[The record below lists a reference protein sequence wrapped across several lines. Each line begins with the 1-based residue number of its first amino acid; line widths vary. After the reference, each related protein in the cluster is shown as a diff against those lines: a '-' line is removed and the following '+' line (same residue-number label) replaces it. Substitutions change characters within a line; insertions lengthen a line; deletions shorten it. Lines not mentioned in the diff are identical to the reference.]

1 MTRCIIFDISKC
13 RLTGISQKIETKRT
27 IVIYA
32 KHYGNLSTLR
42 TYVDIDNDNGKK
54 VHVQS
59 KEMTY
64 LSDYLCRGYFFEL
77 ILYKIDPGII

>member
-32 KHYGNLSTLR
+32 KHYGNSINLR
-42 TYVDIDNDNGKK
+42 TYIDIDNGKK

-64 LSDYLCRGYFFEL
+64 LTDYLCCGYFL
-77 ILYKIDPGII
+77 S